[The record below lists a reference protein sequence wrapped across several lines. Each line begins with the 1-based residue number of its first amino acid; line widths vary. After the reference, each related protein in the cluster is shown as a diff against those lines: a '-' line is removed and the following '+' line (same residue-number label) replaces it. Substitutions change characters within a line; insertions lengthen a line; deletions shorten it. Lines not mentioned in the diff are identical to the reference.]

1 MKILFLPLIPC
12 FLLASCMHEYRNSN
26 SLEKRYSELK
36 DLPNDTLV
44 TVFQSC
50 TECLDL
56 VVVEGE
62 VSLSDEFR
70 YSFKTPV
77 RDIKVCGNFPLDV
90 IDMSSFNFKSGQHF
104 KIIGRVIGV
113 DSTAMGKAPLFYVE
127 QYLSISSS
135 VVSCVNH

>member
-1 MKILFLPLIPC
+1 MKILLLLLVPC
-12 FLLASCMHEYRNSN
+12 FLLTSCMHEYRNSD

-36 DLPNDTLV
+36 DLPNDTLI

-62 VSLSDEFR
+62 VSLSEGLR
-70 YSFKTPV
+70 HSFKTPV
-77 RDIKVCGNFPLDV
+77 RDMKVCGNFPLDV

-104 KIIGRVIGV
+104 KIMGKVIGI
-113 DSTAMGKAPLFYVE
+113 DSTNAIGKAPLFYVE
-127 QYLSISSS
+127 QWSRYVMDES
-135 VVSCVNH
+135 VAN